1 MKTSG
6 VIKLQHLLKGKLRQ
20 ARELRRNMTS
30 AEALLW
36 ERLRLSVKKK
46 AIKDN
51 PDDLIHIDWE
61 KEWQPRYI

>member
-1 MKTSG
+1 
-6 VIKLQHLLKGKLRQ
+6 
-20 ARELRRNMTS
+20 MTS

-61 KEWQPRYI
+61 KEWQLRYI